1 MNTVSRKQLIRRS
14 ATVIILVLSV
24 ILVVYYLSKHRSLLT
39 QLGHISPWVILSI
52 LLLYG
57 VLFCVLLL
65 ILDATLKLCRIR
77 LGKQENIILNA
88 YTLIINNFF
97 IIGQNGPIFRGYY
110 LNKHYGLKV
119 RNYVSVTLF
128 YFLMY
133 GIISLFFI
141 FLGSQAWWITLIMGV
156 LMVAAGATLIKL
168 YIRHKKF
175 KSSELGVTPKGVIY
189 LMVATLLQ
197 AIVQAVIYGVEL
209 HNSGHAHVDV
219 AQVITYTGTANLA
232 LFVAL
237 TPGAIGIRESFLLLS
252 ERLHH
257 ISSNMIVVA
266 NVIDRSVYLIFLLI
280 LLAITL
286 SLHAKDKLTGDQ
298 NQQKDISLK

>member
-1 MNTVSRKQLIRRS
+1 VTRKQLLRRS
-14 ATVIILVLSV
+14 ATIIILGLSV
-24 ILVVYYLSKHRSLLT
+24 VLVVYYLVKHRSLLT
-39 QLGHISPWVILSI
+39 QLGHISPWVILGV

-57 VLFCVLLL
+57 VLFGVLFL
-65 ILDATLKLCRIR
+65 ILDATLRLCRIR

-133 GIISLFFI
+133 GIISVFFI
-141 FLGSQAWWITLIMGV
+141 FLGSQAWWLTLLAGV
-156 LMVAAGATLIKL
+156 LMIGAGATLIKL
-168 YIRHKKF
+168 YIKRRKF
-175 KSSELGVTPKGVIY
+175 SASELSFTPKAVAY
-189 LMVATLLQ
+189 LMIATLLQ
-197 AIVQAVIYGVEL
+197 AVVQAVIYGVEL
-209 HNSGHAHVDV
+209 HSSGHVHVDV
-219 AQVITYTGTANLA
+219 GQVITYTGTANLA

-257 ISSNMIVVA
+257 ISSSMIVVA
-266 NVIDRSVYLIFLLI
+266 NVIDRSV
-280 LLAITL
+280 
-286 SLHAKDKLTGDQ
+286 
-298 NQQKDISLK
+298 